1 MKKYLLLIVIATL
14 CFSSCWNARINEH
27 DEWKKHF
34 DEYGVEGCFEIY
46 DNNKETAH
54 YYNKEMCTARYTP
67 ASTFKIFNSLV
78 ALETSIA
85 PDEQMVI
92 KWDGKS
98 KYFKWGNAVSG
109 ADTAG
114 ATLMPEWSK
123 DMTMAEAFKAS
134 AVPYY
139 QEIARRIGAQEMQAY
154 IDSVKYGNMNIKGAI
169 DQFWLNDTL
178 KISADEQ
185 VGFIKRLYFGEL
197 PAFSERT
204 QRIVRGMMLQKESE
218 NYKLYYKTGW
228 GKTEGKNILWVVG
241 YAERINQ
248 LKNVETGNM
257 DKIPHPYFF
266 ALNFI
271 APDSIENLKTIRTE
285 LLQQLLAEMGL
296 KN

>member
-1 MKKYLLLIVIATL
+1 
-14 CFSSCWNARINEH
+14 
-27 DEWKKHF
+27 
-34 DEYGVEGCFEIY
+34 
-46 DNNKETAH
+46 
-54 YYNKEMCTARYTP
+54 
-67 ASTFKIFNSLV
+67 
-78 ALETSIA
+78 
-85 PDEQMVI
+85 
-92 KWDGKS
+92 
-98 KYFKWGNAVSG
+98 
-109 ADTAG
+109 
-114 ATLMPEWSK
+114 MPEWSK

-271 APDSIENLKTIRTE
+271 APDSIGNLKTIRTE